1 MELAVLLDDL
11 TSDDEPRA
19 EAAAVQIA
27 LFGETALPHIQHLA
41 SSSDPNTRWWAIR
54 AAAEFE
60 HPAAQELLTA
70 ALKDQD
76 PEIQACAALG
86 LRSHPSV
93 QAIEDLIRL
102 LDSQDQL
109 LSRLAGDA
117 LTAIGKP
124 AIPALIAYL
133 ESTETTSHLGR
144 LAAVRALAQI
154 GEPESISTLFK
165 IYQDGSAMM
174 QHWAEEGLNKM
185 GIGMVF
191 FDPH

>member
-1 MELAVLLDDL
+1 MELAALLDDL
-11 TSDDEPRA
+11 TSNDEPRA

-27 LFGETALPHIQHLA
+27 LFGEIALPHIQHLA
-41 SSSDPNTRWWAIR
+41 TSTNPNTRWWAIR

-60 HPAAQELLTA
+60 HPTAQELLTA

-76 PEIQACAALG
+76 LEIRACAALG
-86 LRSHPSV
+86 LRTRPNTEAV
-93 QAIEDLIRL
+93 EDLIQL

-117 LTAIGKP
+117 LAAIGKP
-124 AIPALIAYL
+124 AVVALIAYL
-133 ESTETTSHLGR
+133 ENMEKTSHLGR